1 MINHK
6 AIRETIAEGLAAYCG
21 CKVIMANQT
30 AEAPKRPYISFTI
43 TTAMVANN
51 GTYGVHKDGTE
62 RKPVKQIWSFTV
74 QSESSDEAQELA
86 NMAYDW
92 FDNLGTEYLNER
104 DVIVETLTNI
114 TNRDNLLTS
123 MYEYRC
129 GFDVTFTFMN
139 VVTPNRDVIETA
151 EIKRID

>member
-1 MINHK
+1 MIKHE
-6 AIRETIAEGLAAYCG
+6 AIREAIVDGMSEYCG

-43 TTAMVANN
+43 TTPIVANN
-51 GTYGVHKDGTE
+51 GTYGVHRDGTE
-62 RKPVKQIWSFTV
+62 RKPVKQIWSFTT
-74 QSESSDEAQELA
+74 QTANPGEALELA
-86 NMAYDW
+86 NTAYDW
-92 FDNLGTEYLNER
+92 LDNLGTEYLNNH
-104 DVIVETLTNI
+104 DIVVETLTNI

-139 VVTPNRDVIETA
+139 VVTPNYGVIETA
-151 EIKRID
+151 EIKRIN